1 MATIPAGTRFIGI
14 STTADLAE
22 RKSTTQNALT
32 EPYTIEDLI
41 DGVDFTVLNATT
53 SALSK
58 STLNTTYPIASYPV
72 GSKVVCRSITGGG
85 LTYLRVADADWV
97 SFAILSVS

>member
-14 STTADLAE
+14 ATTADLGE
-22 RKSTTQNALT
+22 RKSTLQNSLT

-41 DGVDFTVLNATT
+41 DGVDFTAINATT

-58 STLNTTYPIASYPV
+58 STLNTTYPVATFPI

-85 LTYLRVADADWV
+85 LTYLRVANADWV
-97 SFAILSVS
+97 SFAVTAVS